1 MSSQQLPPFGATEAS
16 VGSGPGSASA
26 SSASSPPLAGSDLS
40 SVLEERIRGEW
51 IGTVLAL
58 VHAIDHAWQAL
69 ATHARLPLNEL
80 ITLEHLYFCGP
91 ASSPALRRRT
101 GLTASAVTGLID
113 RLEQRELV
121 RRVRPSD
128 DRRVVLVELTE
139 SGQPYAEGLFQPLL
153 NLLEL
158 SNRVASP
165 SVVEQQLA
173 TIARLADFFEH
184 VARETTSVYD
194 PTSLASETETGAL

>member
-1 MSSQQLPPFGATEAS
+1 MLDPARRA
-16 VGSGPGSASA
+16 
-26 SSASSPPLAGSDLS
+26 
-40 SVLEERIRGEW
+40 EW
-51 IGTVLAL
+51 IGAVLTL

-69 ATHARLPLNEL
+69 ATHARLSLNEL

-128 DRRVVLVELTE
+128 DRRVVMVELTE
-139 SGQPYAEGLFQPLL
+139 SGGPYARSLFQPLL
-153 NLLEL
+153 NLLE
-158 SNRVASP
+158 RAVP
-165 SVVEQQLA
+165 SAAPPVLDQQLS
-173 TIARLADFFEH
+173 TISHLADFFEH
-184 VARETTSVYD
+184 VASATPSLYQTPD
-194 PTSLASETETGAL
+194 PD